1 MRASWKRLLAFV
13 LLFAAMYLALAQYWS
28 QGLSHWIIDVA
39 TVEPAAWLARLLSGD
54 PAITAVGS
62 RIRSPE
68 ATINVLFGC
77 EGTDVLMLLAAAM
90 LVSPVRWR
98 DRLRGLV
105 AGTGFVFAVNQVRVL
120 VLYFALRYRH
130 GWFGQLHGLLAPLAV
145 VLLVSLF
152 FLLWLRHAARQTA
165 PDALAG

>member
-77 EGTDVLMLLAAAM
+77 
-90 LVSPVRWR
+90 
-98 DRLRGLV
+98 
-105 AGTGFVFAVNQVRVL
+105 
-120 VLYFALRYRH
+120 
-130 GWFGQLHGLLAPLAV
+130 
-145 VLLVSLF
+145 
-152 FLLWLRHAARQTA
+152 
-165 PDALAG
+165 